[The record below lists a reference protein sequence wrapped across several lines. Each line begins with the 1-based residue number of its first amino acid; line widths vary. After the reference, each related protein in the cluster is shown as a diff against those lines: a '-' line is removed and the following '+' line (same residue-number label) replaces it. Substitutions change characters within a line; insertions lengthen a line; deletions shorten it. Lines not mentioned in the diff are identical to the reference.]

1 MTILKR
7 VLLFTL
13 GIFISS
19 YSLMFIIIYINLFK
33 MGYNFIDY
41 IKYIFTHTECLLI
54 YIGLLMIIISLK
66 KVNKKEK
73 RIKTINRRKNEK
85 NTNSFNDNNFISM

>member
-7 VLLFTL
+7 ILLFTL